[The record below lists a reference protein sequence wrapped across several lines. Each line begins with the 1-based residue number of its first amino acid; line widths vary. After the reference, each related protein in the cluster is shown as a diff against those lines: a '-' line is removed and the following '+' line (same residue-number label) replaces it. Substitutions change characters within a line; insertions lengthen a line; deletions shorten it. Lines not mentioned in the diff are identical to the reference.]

1 MRTREVLRR
10 LSFFLYPNRCPFCD
24 GFIDG
29 AELWHDECYTRLP
42 LWNEKVKTDANGDLS
57 ALYVCFEYSGAARE
71 AVYRYKA
78 GGYVSPAD
86 AFAAIITENIGDAAL
101 RTDIVTAVPTTLIR
115 RAELGYS
122 TAGEIARRVAEN
134 IRKPYRNTL
143 LADPDKKQQKLL
155 HHEERRENALKSFMP
170 KKGLSLSGKTVLLID
185 DICSTGS
192 TISACAK
199 ILKAAGAKEVIG
211 AVFARPRL
219 AEKG

>member
-29 AELWHDECYTRLP
+29 TELWHDRCFTNLP
-42 LWNEKVKTDANGDLS
+42 LWDEKGDTPDELS
-57 ALYVCFEYSGAARE
+57 VLYVCFEYTGAARE

-86 AFAAIITENIGDAAL
+86 AFAAVITERIWDAAA

-115 RAELGYS
+115 RVELGYS

-134 IRKPYRNTL
+134 IRKPYRKTL
-143 LADPDKKQQKLL
+143 LADPDKKEQKLL
-155 HHEERRENALKSFMP
+155 DHEGRRENALKSFMP
-170 KKGLSLSGKTVLLID
+170 KKGLSLSGKTILLID

-192 TISACAK
+192 TLSACAK
-199 ILKAAGAKEVIG
+199 LLKAAGAKEVIG

-219 AEKG
+219 AKK